1 MTCRRSTLVHKL
13 LLMLLGLS
21 LLACSAVSP
30 TTPAPSQSAEP
41 TAAASPYPPLPGEPL
56 FPAPTAQPTEQA
68 TGQVAT
74 QYPPPQYPAPQASPT
89 QAAPQATSIPTL
101 APPAADPTSSGQV
114 VTPTSSPQPTSTALP
129 EGAYPPPSNQ
139 PTPYPGPGG
148 QPTEEASP
156 LPPPQNTP
164 TASAPNLPLP
174 TLTSESAA
182 PTQTP
187 AGGQLEAS
195 VTPVLTATATLQ
207 PTESIPEFRP
217 TLAPDLFTTITIW
230 HSWEDVQVL
239 EQAIQA
245 FQSSRPNVSFTLR
258 FVPFD
263 DLEQRFIS
271 EAYYGG
277 GPTLVLGQS
286 AWGAGLYQAGLV
298 EDVAAY
304 ISPEFSKTLNASALG
319 TVQVGQ
325 AVFGLPLSLRGP
337 VLYRNQKLIAQAPRT
352 FDEMLTMA
360 ALATRAGNV
369 GLYLD
374 WGMAYAGGFYQ
385 GLGGRWLDDQAG
397 PLFQQNNYQTAL
409 KWLGLM
415 QRASSAGA
423 LIEFSE
429 TRDLTLFK
437 QGKVGM
443 FVETSS
449 LRNSLADAIGAENL
463 MIDPWPSL
471 DDGRLAGF
479 VDSDVVYLNINA
491 GQRQALEKEAGLQF
505 MGLLM
510 TTAVQQRLAELG
522 NIPAVR
528 SAEPRNRL
536 TAQAA
541 AAFETGVPFPALW
554 QGELRSRAWTELN
567 AASQAVYEK
576 RAEPLAALQAAYAA
590 ILNK

>member
-1 MTCRRSTLVHKL
+1 
-13 LLMLLGLS
+13 MLLGLS

-30 TTPAPSQSAEP
+30 TPTPGQSSEP
-41 TAAASPYPPLPGEPL
+41 TPAASPYPPLPGDPL
-56 FPAPTAQPTEQA
+56 FPAPTGQPTQQTGGQA
-68 TGQVAT
+68 AT
-74 QYPPPQYPAPQASPT
+74 QYPPPQYPAPQSPPT
-89 QAAPQATSIPTL
+89 QAAPQATAVPTGAAPTPIPTS
-101 APPAADPTSSGQV
+101 ASGQAAS
-114 VTPTSSPQPTSTALP
+114 PTSSPQPTSTTLP

-139 PTPYPGPGG
+139 PTPYPGPGE
-148 QPTEEASP
+148 QPTAEASP
-156 LPPPQNTP
+156 LPPAQNTP
-164 TASAPNLPLP
+164 TASSPNLPPP
-174 TLTSESAA
+174 TLTSEPAL

-187 AGGQLEAS
+187 AGGGLEAS
-195 VTPVLTATATLQ
+195 VTPVLTATVTATLQ

-217 TLAPDLFTTITIW
+217 TLPPDRFTTVTIW

-263 DLEQRFIS
+263 DLEQRFKS

-298 EDVAAY
+298 EDIAGY
-304 ISPEFSKTLNASALG
+304 ISPEFSNSLNASALG
-319 TVQVGQ
+319 TVQVGP
-325 AVFGLPLSLRGP
+325 AVFGLPLGLHGQL
-337 VLYRNQKLIAQAPRT
+337 LYRNQKLIAQAPST
-352 FDEMLTMA
+352 FDEMLSLA
-360 ALATRAGNV
+360 AQATRAGNV

-385 GLGGRWLDDQAG
+385 GLGGRWLDAQAG

-409 KWLGLM
+409 KWLDLM

-449 LRNSLADAIGAENL
+449 LRNNLADAIGAENL
-463 MIDPWPSL
+463 MIDPWPAL
-471 DDGRLAGF
+471 DGGRLAGF
-479 VDSDVVYLNINA
+479 VDSDVVFLNINA

-510 TTAVQQRLAELG
+510 TAAVQQRLAELG

-536 TAQAA
+536 TAQAT